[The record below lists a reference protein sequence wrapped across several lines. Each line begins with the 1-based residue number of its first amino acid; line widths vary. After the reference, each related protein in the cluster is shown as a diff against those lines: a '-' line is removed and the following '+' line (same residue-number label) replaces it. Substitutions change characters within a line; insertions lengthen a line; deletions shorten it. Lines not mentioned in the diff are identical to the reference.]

1 MISLLPFYWCHSGRD
16 NVNVFRGCPLVFEIY
31 TSNRVMQG
39 TCYENLLEICMI
51 DNFVSCT
58 IGHTSTGHK
67 LFSAFMLLSIDVT
80 LYYIG
85 YGISRKNC
93 NGLNKPSSVF

>member
-1 MISLLPFYWCHSGRD
+1 
-16 NVNVFRGCPLVFEIY
+16 
-31 TSNRVMQG
+31 
-39 TCYENLLEICMI
+39 MI